1 MSRRVVLV
9 IEVGLDGGAL
19 GYVAE
24 GGPPATTRW
33 LAQAAKFFS
42 ARAARRAARRVP
54 AAYAATVVRV
64 LDGEGRS

>member
-24 GGPPATTRW
+24 GGPPAYTRR
-33 LAQAAKFFS
+33 LAQAAKFFTPRS
-42 ARAARRAARRVP
+42 AHRAARRVP
-54 AAYAATVVRV
+54 TAYAPVVVRV
-64 LDGEGRS
+64 LDGEGRP